1 MMFGASMQS
10 MWLLSAFVSPSL
22 IFCFQTILSDRKTQ
36 TYTEK
41 QSLILLT
48 TLNLFNT
55 LPTQLMMFYW
65 FHNSRVVGGALGSL
79 GGTLSWVQEP
89 HSGEASPLP
98 SIQRLSGTSLKMPRN
113 STHTEY
119 GNWNPIS
126 PIGYE

>member
-65 FHNSRVVGGALGSL
+65 FLIPELWEGPWAHLEG
-79 GGTLSWVQEP
+79 P
-89 HSGEASPLP
+89 
-98 SIQRLSGTSLKMPRN
+98 
-113 STHTEY
+113 
-119 GNWNPIS
+119 
-126 PIGYE
+126 